1 MSESESDVGK
11 QSDCDVLLYNLPV
24 NVLEFICQ
32 LLIDS
37 SSQCHVRTLRD
48 VMSLRASCRAMNDVI
63 KEMML
68 YMPCSIESEWA
79 FYPRNHSYYAFID
92 FMGSETNWRFRY
104 LQIEAK
110 MMMPDSNLM
119 PFLQQNENLFG
130 LLKNVKIWLN
140 MADWNETISD
150 VLFDWLK
157 KVALKN
163 APEIDISFPSL
174 NFPISDRSMVTR
186 IVLFTN
192 DDRVIPDQ
200 LWLYSNLREL
210 CVYDMEL
217 QVEHLTALPNL
228 RKLEVDNLVISR
240 TVHGASSIPK
250 FDQIKS
256 LIICLRNNSNPEHLP
271 DIVSSYFP
279 SLEYFEFSSDLFR
292 NLFFKLPMSC
302 NFVRTRLS
310 SLRYFNT
317 GKNCIKNISLDCVGN
332 LTIPIVDIK
341 IVSDGVSVLKV
352 DFDDEHTPAS
362 LTSLIERVFDLLDI
376 FRSLEVLSIS
386 LLFADKSRAS
396 DPLVMLSKG
405 EISDYLTNFLQS
417 QTELAELCRK
427 RNLQMLILGKTA
439 LIKSTRSDLLKN
451 VDNLNFKYG
460 WMLRPGNGTL
470 LPLEL
475 LTEN

>member
-1 MSESESDVGK
+1 
-11 QSDCDVLLYNLPV
+11 
-24 NVLEFICQ
+24 
-32 LLIDS
+32 
-37 SSQCHVRTLRD
+37 
-48 VMSLRASCRAMNDVI
+48 
-63 KEMML
+63 
-68 YMPCSIESEWA
+68 MPCSIESEWA

-104 LQIEAK
+104 LQIKAK

-119 PFLQQNENLFG
+119 RFLQQNENLFG

-140 MADWNETISD
+140 MADWNKTITD

-163 APEIDISFPSL
+163 APEIDIVFTSL
-174 NFPISDRSMVTR
+174 RFPISDRSMVTR
-186 IVLFTN
+186 IALFRN

-210 CVYDMEL
+210 CIYDMDL
-217 QVEHLTALPNL
+217 QVEHLTAFPNL
-228 RKLEVDNLVISR
+228 RKLEVDNLVKSR
-240 TVHGASSIPK
+240 TDHGASTIPK

-256 LIICLRNNSNPEHLP
+256 LIICLSNNSNPEHLP

-292 NLFFKLPMSC
+292 NHFFKLPMSC

-317 GKNCIKNISLDCVGN
+317 EKNCIKNISLDCVGN

-341 IVSDGVSVLKV
+341 FVSDGVSVLKV
-352 DFDDEHTPAS
+352 TFDDEHTPAS

-417 QTELAELCRK
+417 QTELAKLCRK
-427 RNLQMLILGKTA
+427 RNLQLLILGKTA

-475 LTEN
+475 LTENWIIFWNS